1 MSKISLLEFKKNKG
15 LSNQAMA
22 KLLGISDAHL
32 SMILSGQR
40 IPSRKLA
47 RRISEKTGIPLL
59 NLLYPQ
65 GESHAS
71 DQGTAA

>member
-1 MSKISLLEFKKNKG
+1 MSKRSLSEIKKNKG

-22 KLLGISDAHL
+22 SWLGISDAHL

-65 GESHAS
+65 EVDHV
-71 DQGTAA
+71 